1 MKVLLVG
8 FSLMFSCAIVSFST
22 DAWSQEFVRI
32 GVLRDLRRWTR
43 SYELFAKLPKKL
55 SLRRALSK
63 TYLISRSKSLQKSC
77 RENYIRKKAR

>member
-22 DAWSQEFVRI
+22 DAWSPRFIAYRSATRLTTMDPL
-32 GVLRDLRRWTR
+32 LRVVSET
-43 SYELFAKLPKKL
+43 AKEVIVASCAVKNLPHLKVEIAAKNL
-55 SLRRALSK
+55 
-63 TYLISRSKSLQKSC
+63 